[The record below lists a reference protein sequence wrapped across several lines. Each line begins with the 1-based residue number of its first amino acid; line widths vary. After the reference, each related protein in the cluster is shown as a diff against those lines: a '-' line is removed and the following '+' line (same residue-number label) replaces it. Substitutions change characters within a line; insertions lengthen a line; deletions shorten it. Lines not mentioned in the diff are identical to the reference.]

1 MFPSDFAYHTPGS
14 LAEALD
20 LLRGGSDGDGEVK
33 VLAGGQ
39 SLLPMMKLRLAE
51 PSALVDLAK
60 VPELRGITEDGN
72 GGVVLGAA
80 TTYFQA
86 IDSPLVQRRCPLIIQ
101 AVRQVGDPQVRAR
114 GTIGGSLAHADPAGD
129 LPAVA
134 LALNAEL
141 RAAGSQGNR
150 SIAAGDFFVDMM
162 TTALEPGEVLTSVR
176 FEATDTPRTGTA
188 YLKHRHP
195 ASGYAVVGVAAV
207 VRLADDGS
215 CADVRVG
222 LTGAGTHAV
231 RASGVEQS
239 LAGKQPD
246 EATIASACA
255 HMADGIDLMG
265 DTYASEEFR
274 AHLAQVLGRRALT
287 LAVAQAHGQP

>member
-60 VPELRGITEDGN
+60 APELRGITEDGN